1 MPKGRV
7 EAFSDGVIAIIITI
21 MVLKI
26 NPPAGYDPKS
36 LLTIVPTMISYIIS
50 FFLIGTYWNNHHH
63 LMHLLDTVNGKIL
76 WSNLLF
82 LFMLSLVPVSTEWLN
97 NSGFAAF
104 PMTIYILVTMG
115 VTFGYIILQE
125 VTIHAQ
131 DCGHIKRV
139 IAESRKEWVTV
150 GLEAVALIMSF
161 VPKYKAVSLV
171 CIVLVCLLWMI
182 PDLRI
187 ARAITEGRCVR
198 DDSGQITGD
207 CGCSSSAAET
217 LPPVKSCGCGGTAV
231 KTEPPVK
238 SCGCQG
244 ASGDIE
250 SLPIS
255 DEIPAPVL
263 VSGTIDETDLAPV
276 PISSER

>member
-26 NPPAGYDPKS
+26 HPPAGFEPKS
-36 LLTIVPTMISYIIS
+36 LLTILPTMVSYIIS

-63 LMHLLDTVNGKIL
+63 LMHLLDSVNGKIL

-82 LFMLSLVPVSTEWLN
+82 LFTLSLVPVTTEWLN

-104 PMTIYILVTMG
+104 PTTVYIIVTMG
-115 VTFGYIILQE
+115 VTLSYILLQE

-139 IAESRKEWVTV
+139 IAESRKEWITI
-150 GLEAVALIMSF
+150 GLECLALFMSF
-161 VPKYKAVSLV
+161 VPKCRAVSMI
-171 CIVLVCLLWMI
+171 CIIAVCLLWMI

-187 ARAITEGRCVR
+187 ARAIAEGRCVR
-198 DDSGQITGD
+198 I
-207 CGCSSSAAET
+207 ET
-217 LPPVKSCGCGGTAV
+217 DGVSV
-231 KTEPPVK
+231 S
-238 SCGCQG
+238 SCGCQ
-244 ASGDIE
+244 E
-250 SLPIS
+250 SQTKPKTS
-255 DEIPAPVL
+255 CGCEESEDAPAPVL
-263 VSGTIDETDLAPV
+263 ISDQDVIPAPAL
-276 PISSER
+276 ISSSFIDI